1 MAELPSSV
9 GLPQEMMLGHLD
21 YSLPPDSRSMSIKVL
36 PSNINT
42 YQTSGFTV
50 GGASATTYA
59 GDVSI
64 PSQNIIFDIPC
75 GGSPSQFM
83 DTRFTTLNFQASCAI
98 TAIGTVASG
107 TLFNAYQ
114 RGGGYSWF
122 DRMYVTSQ
130 NGQIIEDIVEFGMVN
145 DTLVN
150 LQMNHSARSGV
161 ANQYGFNPSMAD
173 GLSQGHQW
181 ALLSGTLAP
190 ATTQIETHSYSIP
203 LSSAVIGVLSD
214 KFLNVGRTSKL
225 QIILQTSS
233 ILPITYGTNAAWT
246 AGATAQVTLSNF
258 SLQLEYVDIG
268 INALQMLDQTLV
280 DGKSYI
286 HGVTYRTT
294 SATLASSTGFTSLL
308 AGIRASSV
316 KSLFCRFVSGGAA
329 STTNGLH
336 GKYNSFNPLL
346 NNINFNVGGV
356 KYPQAPINPLLLP
369 SQAFRETQMAIGSFN
384 NAMFQSSIIPSQYCR
399 LTAGGTVQ
407 SLLAGGTQ
415 EYSWNPPGV
424 TTGQVADA
432 PNAQSLFIFGENVEV
447 CARRGLLSG
456 LNCTSA
462 PIFVEMNLSAAPTN
476 SHTMYVIAMID
487 QVLIH
492 DVRSGDIQVRV

>member
-9 GLPQEMMLGHLD
+9 GLPQEMMPGHLD

-50 GGASATTYA
+50 GGTSATTYA
-59 GDVSI
+59 GDISI

-98 TAIGTVASG
+98 TAVGTVNTG
-107 TLFNAYQ
+107 TLLSAYQ

-130 NGQIIEDIVEFGMVN
+130 NGQIIEDIVEFGLVN

-161 ANQYGFNPSMAD
+161 ANQYGFNPSMSD
-173 GLSQGHQW
+173 GFSQGHQW

-329 STTNGLH
+329 GTGVGTANSLH

-399 LTAGGTVQ
+399 LSAGGTAQGSTV
-407 SLLAGGTQ
+407 GGTQ
-415 EYSWNPPGV
+415 EYSWN
-424 TTGQVADA
+424 TAADLVY
-432 PNAQSLFIFGENVEV
+432 AQSLFIFGENVEV

-462 PIFVEMNLSAAPTN
+462 PIFVEMNLSAAPTY
-476 SHTMYVIAMID
+476 SHTVYVMAMID